1 LLGDTG
7 SEYVLVANP
16 DEGTNERQIV
26 LSDGGGSVGRLVRH
40 VRACRNKG
48 WYVTEIDLHA
58 ATRAW
63 YVAGK
68 RRDGSGRHSWLGS
81 SNAGDAVRRPI
92 KTGTKV
98 SLGSRMDAHGN
109 VEAMYVILNGQIS
122 IQIRNIPDELK
133 DWILQGKLNRSTNHC
148 VRLFHRGGYFTSAS
162 AGASWGGLP
171 PGVVNELAK
180 PGCVRDVAIAT
191 NGSWVVLRDDSFA
204 ASPGVAAGLV
214 EKLNLFY
221 TRQTARKERRV
232 QEIQEYHAA
241 AEEACEIERLRLR
254 TEAELAANEVIE
266 RVRRVA
272 ALADALRP
280 SCAEIRRSQAEL
292 ENRKAGYTRLVESVQ
307 SQLEPL
313 SPRSRALAEDIL
325 DLDEL
330 IDSSPFPA
338 RATQGER
345 SGSDLGACVICTD
358 RPAIRAL
365 IPCGHLCLCD
375 ECSVQFLRSASQRA
389 CPLCRVQTTSTLRIY
404 RQD

>member
-1 LLGDTG
+1 LGDAG

-16 DEGTNERQIV
+16 DDGTNERQIV
-26 LSDGGGSVGRLVRH
+26 LSDGGGSVDRLVRH

-58 ATRAW
+58 ATGAW

-92 KTGTKV
+92 QTGTKV

-133 DWILQGKLNRSTNHC
+133 DWILQGKRNRSTNHC
-148 VRLFHRGGYFTSAS
+148 VRLFDRGGYFISAS

-204 ASPGVAAGLV
+204 ASPGVAARLV

-221 TRQTARKERRV
+221 TRQKARKERRV
-232 QEIQEYHAA
+232 QEIQEYHDA
-241 AEEACEIERLRLR
+241 AEEAREIGRLRVR
-254 TEAELAANEVIE
+254 SEVELASNEVIE

-272 ALADALRP
+272 VLVDALRP
-280 SCAEIRRSQAEL
+280 SCAEIRRSQTEL
-292 ENRKAGYTRLVESVQ
+292 EIRKARYTRQLESVQ
-307 SQLEPL
+307 IQLEPL
-313 SPRSRALAEDIL
+313 SPRSRAHVEEIL

-338 RATQGER
+338 RATPGER
-345 SGSDLGACVICTD
+345 PDSELGACVICTD
-358 RPAIRAL
+358 SRAIMAL
-365 IPCGHLCLCD
+365 VPCGHLCLCA
-375 ECSVQFLRSASQRA
+375 ECSDQFLRSASQRT
-389 CPLCRVQTTSTLRIY
+389 CPLCRVHATSTLRIY